1 MTHPK
6 KSKCSTPT
14 PDLDAPHLSA
24 ARADIVER
32 MERMARV
39 ASQGHEY
46 CCPGTECVCCVDGPK
61 ESCLFYQLGVMEQ
74 EAALDAAVSGRTS
87 GLMQRAREQWD
98 RAYGHR
104 NYL

>member
-6 KSKCSTPT
+6 KCSNPT

-32 MERMARV
+32 VERV
-39 ASQGHEY
+39 ASQSHDY

-74 EAALDAAVSGRTS
+74 EAALDAAVSGRSS

-98 RAYGHR
+98 REYGHR